1 MSISK
6 LVAVVAFSAAL
17 ATLSACTSG
26 GEKGNPTPAPT
37 SDGSSGNDSSAS
49 KLPERPTSLA
59 VSSVDPCKLLTEAQM
74 KQVDTISTRPVNLE
88 LVDGAE
94 SPSCHYSN
102 EGRFTYTVGM
112 VTHKGVDYWFQ
123 GGGNVTVNVIK
134 IADYGAAKIEL
145 SGGSGFDCSIAI
157 DVADGQQLM
166 VSYIPKT
173 TDEKDQAVLCG
184 KAEKAAGLALATL
197 KTLK

>member
-1 MSISK
+1 MRIPK
-6 LVAVVAFSAAL
+6 LVAVAVFVAVI
-17 ATLSACTSG
+17 SACTSG
-26 GEKGNPTPAPT
+26 GEQGTPTPAPPT
-37 SDGSSGNDSSAS
+37 GGSTGNDSAD
-49 KLPERPTSLA
+49 KMPERPKELP

-74 KQVDTISTRPVNLE
+74 KQIDTLASRPESLK
-88 LVDGAE
+88 LVDGAD

-102 EGRFTYTVGM
+102 TGRFTYTIGT
-112 VTHKGVDYWFQ
+112 VTHKGVDYWLA
-123 GGGNVTVNVIK
+123 GGGNLTTSVTKV
-134 IADYGAAKIEL
+134 ADFGAVKIEL
-145 SGGSGFDCSIAI
+145 AGGSGFDCSYAV

>member
-1 MSISK
+1 MSTSK
-6 LVAVVAFSAAL
+6 VVAAVVLSAAL
-17 ATLSACTSG
+17 VSLSACTG
-26 GEKGNPTPAPT
+26 DGEKGTATPVAT
-37 SDGSSGNDSSAS
+37 TGSSGNDSSTS
-49 KLPERPTSLA
+49 KMPARPASLA
-59 VSSVDPCKLLTEAQM
+59 LSSVDPCKLLTQAQM
-74 KQVDTISTRPVNLE
+74 QQIDTLDTRATKLD

-102 EGRFTYTVGM
+102 SGRFTYTIGA
-112 VTHKGVDYWFQ
+112 VTHKGVDYWFT
-123 GGGNVTVNVIK
+123 GGGNVTVTATKV
-134 IADYGAAKIEL
+134 ADYGAAKIEL
-145 SGGSGFDCSIAI
+145 SGGSGFDCSISV